1 MFTRLLLR
9 YPHIFWL
16 TGFLLPIMYLVYI
29 LNLKRVLAYFR
40 NANST
45 LLLFLLFTVVQLISA
60 ILAINY
66 FFFSLERFAAIIHN
80 IFAFTFIFVGYI
92 CMQDASLRKHIKK
105 YTYYVFI
112 YASYIVWIATSFS
125 FLFKQ
130 EIILP
135 SLFSLINLESKFTL
149 VKLNMLDW
157 YMIDAFPRTQVL
169 GIYPNSTGLLFIFL
183 YVITI
188 SLNFK
193 EFSVGKKVW
202 LTMVLVSIC
211 FLTGSRAYWLLSMSF
226 FLILLVRSKGYLSI
240 IALLAPIIALSGFV
254 AVEYLSGLRTG
265 SNDARTMIYE
275 GSFHLMMN
283 TNPYFG
289 LGVKPRLPEIIGVPY
304 PLGSHSAIWG
314 YIIKSGMAGALFMLI
329 FIGIPIFRY
338 LEMLMLQLFTR
349 ILFNNLRFFILNAII
364 IIIISLAM
372 EDLDSFE
379 ILPFYFGIFLWV
391 YDKREDLANDLMSDV

>member
-16 TGFLLPIMYLVYI
+16 TGFLLPLMYLAYI
-29 LNLKRVLAYFR
+29 LNLKRIQAYFR
-40 NANST
+40 NPSCT
-45 LLLFLLFTVVQLISA
+45 LLLFLTFTVVQLISA
-60 ILAINY
+60 ILSVFY
-66 FFFSLERFAAIIHN
+66 FFFTLERFVAIVHN
-80 IFAFTFIFVGYI
+80 IFAFTFIFLGYV
-92 CMQDASLRKHIKK
+92 CMQDVPLRKFIKK

-112 YASYIVWIATSFS
+112 YSAFIIWVATFFS
-125 FLFKQ
+125 FLLKQ

-135 SLFSLINLESKFTL
+135 SLFSLINLEHKFTL

-157 YMIDAFPRTQVL
+157 YIIDDFPRTQVL

-188 SLNFK
+188 ALNFK
-193 EFSVGKKVW
+193 EFSGRKKVW
-202 LTMVLVSIC
+202 ITVILVTIC
-211 FLTGSRAYWLLSMSF
+211 FLTGSRAYLVLSIVFLMT
-226 FLILLVRSKGYLSI
+226 FLIRSKGWLSVI
-240 IALLAPIIALSGFV
+240 TLLVPVIALAGLV
-254 AVEYLSGLRTG
+254 AIEYLSGLRTG

-275 GSFHLMMN
+275 GSFDLMMQ

-289 LGVKPRLPEIIGVPY
+289 LGIKPRLPEVIGVPY

-314 YIIKSGMAGALFMLI
+314 YIVKSGLAGALFMLL
-329 FIGIPIFRY
+329 FIGIPMFRY
-338 LEMLMLQLFTR
+338 FEMLMLQLFTKR
-349 ILFNNLRFFILNAII
+349 TFNPLSFFIFNATI

-379 ILPFYFGIFLWV
+379 ILPFYFGVFLWV
-391 YDKREDLANDLMSDV
+391 YDRRVDLVTNE